1 MKKLYIYIFFN
12 FIIVSFLL
20 FACQEETNLS
30 ESGYLRFGVEVST
43 STIESRAYNPKQW
56 AVQIVNTQGTVVK
69 ETSNMDDD
77 PDFQGQMELPVG
89 TYTIK
94 VSSAGFDNNSGFDK
108 PYYAGSKEVTIEKD
122 RESTA
127 EIVCTLANVKVSVIF
142 DDTFK
147 SAFASAQ
154 VTVGAKSD
162 ASSID
167 DLTFTMGEAEKYAYF
182 PVTDLQAVVK
192 VTNKSGKEYSQTNT
206 FENVKA
212 REHYILNY
220 TVGDVGE
227 GDFDVT
233 IDNTSHIYTYV
244 FNISTTPKTTLVA
257 DAANAWSSFALFSGS
272 ATTKEGETLDA
283 SKMKFEYRLKAGTEW
298 TGVAAVDDGDNRYS
312 AKVKGLKPNTDYEYR
327 ISYNGEEYI
336 SDIIS
341 FTTDN
346 TPELPNGSFDDWCS
360 YKVGWFDT
368 CWVPSNESDYV
379 ADTKDSFWDTGNPGA
394 STVGANPTSPEET
407 EVYTKGGKSAKLQS
421 QFVGFGSGLGK
432 FAAGNIYT
440 GHFIETYMT
449 GSYGAKIG
457 FGREFTAR
465 PTQLTG
471 WFKYSRGTTIT
482 HGDHNKEALEA
493 SGGDKCAIYIALTDN
508 PGIVDDNGIR
518 TAFQIDNHAEDNPSA
533 YIYKS
538 TLDLSENNPNVIAYG
553 TITDEESKGTGAW
566 QQFTIDLKYRDL
578 TRKPKFIIVVASAS
592 IYGDYFTGSKN
603 SVMYIDDFSL
613 VYGDEPVQE

>member
-1 MKKLYIYIFFN
+1 MKSIFYYISLFFMFFLVSCQKEDKLSDI
-12 FIIVSFLL
+12 
-20 FACQEETNLS
+20 
-30 ESGYLRFGVEVST
+30 GYLRLGVEVST

-56 AVQIVNTQGTVVK
+56 AVQIVNAQGTVVK

-77 PDFQGQMELPVG
+77 PNFQDQIELPVG
-89 TYTIK
+89 TYIIK

-108 PYYAGSKEVTIEKD
+108 PYYAGSKEVTIVKD
-122 RESTA
+122 KESTP
-127 EIVCTLANVKVSVIF
+127 EIVCKLANVKVSVIF
-142 DDTFK
+142 DDSFK
-147 SAFASAQ
+147 SAFASAK

-162 ASSID
+162 VSID
-167 DLTFTMGEAEKYAYF
+167 KLTFTMGEAEKYAYF
-182 PVTDLQAVVK
+182 PVTDLQAVVE
-192 VTNKSGKEYSQTNT
+192 VTNKSGEKHSQTNT

-233 IDNTSHIYTYV
+233 IDNTSHTYTYT

-272 ATTKEGETLDA
+272 ATTKEGETLDT
-283 SKMKFEYRLKAGTEW
+283 SKMKFEYRLKDGTEW
-298 TGVAAVDDGDNRYS
+298 TGVAAVDDGDNQYS

-327 ISYNGEEYI
+327 MSYNEDEY
-336 SDIIS
+336 SSETVS
-341 FTTDN
+341 FTTEN
-346 TPELPNGSFDDWCS
+346 VQELPNGSFDDWCS
-360 YKVGWFDT
+360 YPSGRYT
-368 CWVPSNESDYV
+368 CWVPSSESDYV
-379 ADTKDSFWDTGNPGA
+379 SDTKNSFWDTGNPGA
-394 STVGANPTSPEET
+394 VTLGKNPTSSEET
-407 EVYTKGGKSAKLQS
+407 DVHTKGGKSAKLQS
-421 QFVGFGSGLGK
+421 QFVGYGIGK

-440 GHFIETYMT
+440 GHYIETYTSLVASKM
-449 GSYGAKIG
+449 GAKIG

-592 IYGDYFTGSKN
+592 IYGDYFTGSEN

-613 VYGDEPVQE
+613 VYGDDPVQE

>member
-1 MKKLYIYIFFN
+1 MKKIRIIIYLLS
-12 FIIVSFLL
+12 FIIL
-20 FACQEETNLS
+20 FSCTKEETFS
-30 ESGYLRFGVEVST
+30 ETGYLRLGIGVST
-43 STIESRAYNPKQW
+43 STIESRAYNLKQW
-56 AVQIVNTQGTVVK
+56 AVQIVNAQGTVVK

-108 PYYAGSKEVTIEKD
+108 PYYAGNKEVTIEKD

-147 SAFASAQ
+147 NAFTSAV

-162 ASSID
+162 ASID
-167 DLTFTMGEAEKYAYF
+167 DLTFTMGEAEQSAYF
-182 PVTDLQAVVK
+182 PVTDLQAVVE
-192 VTNKSGKEYSQTNT
+192 VTNKSGEKHSQTNT

-212 REHYILNY
+212 REHYILKY

-233 IDNTSHIYTYV
+233 IDNTSHTYTYT

-272 ATTKEGETLDA
+272 ATTKEGETLDT
-283 SKMKFEYRLKAGTEW
+283 SKMKFEYRLKDGTEW
-298 TGVAAVDDGDNRYS
+298 TGVSAVDDGDNRYS

-327 ISYNGEEYI
+327 MSYNDEDEY
-336 SDIIS
+336 SSETIS
-341 FTTDN
+341 FTTEN
-346 TPELPNGSFDDWCS
+346 VLELPNGSFDDWCS
-360 YKVGWFDT
+360 YTSGNNT
-368 CWVPSNESDYV
+368 CWVPSSESDYV
-379 ADTKDSFWDTGNPGA
+379 SETKDSYWDTGN
-394 STVGANPTSPEET
+394 VGAVTLNTNPTLPEKT
-407 EVYTKGGKSAKLQS
+407 DVHTSGGQSAQLKSQY
-421 QFVGFGSGLGK
+421 VGVKFLNIGK

-440 GHFIETYMT
+440 GHYIKTYT
-449 GSYGAKIG
+449 SGGYGAKIG

-471 WFKYSRGTTIT
+471 WFKYTRGTTIT
-482 HGDHNKEALEA
+482 DGDYKKDELTA

-592 IYGDYFTGSKN
+592 IYGDYFTGSEN

-613 VYGDEPVQE
+613 VYGDEPVVQE

>member
-1 MKKLYIYIFFN
+1 MKRIGLIIYFLS
-12 FIIVSFLL
+12 FIIL
-20 FACQEETNLS
+20 FSCKNEETFS
-30 ESGYLRFGVEVST
+30 EMGYLRLGVEVST
-43 STIESRAYNPKQW
+43 STIETRAYNPKQW
-56 AVQIVNTQGTVVK
+56 AVQIINAQGMVVK
-69 ETSNMDDD
+69 ETSNMDED
-77 PDFQGQMELPVG
+77 PNFKGQMELPVG

-108 PYYAGSKEVTIEKD
+108 PYYAGSEEVTIVKD
-122 RESTA
+122 RESTP

-147 SAFASAQ
+147 NAFASAQ
-154 VTVGAKSD
+154 VMVGAKSD

-233 IDNTSHIYTYV
+233 IDNTSHTYTYT

-257 DAANAWSSFALFSGS
+257 NAANAWSSFALFSGS

-283 SKMKFEYRLKAGTEW
+283 SKMKFEYRLKDGTEW
-298 TGVAAVDDGDNRYS
+298 TGVSAVDDGDNRYS
-312 AKVKGLKPNTDYEYR
+312 AKVKSLKPNTDYEYR
-327 ISYNGEEYI
+327 MSYNEEEYN
-336 SDIIS
+336 SEAVS
-341 FTTDN
+341 FTTEN
-346 TPELPNGSFDDWCS
+346 VQELPNGSFDDWCS
-360 YKVGWFDT
+360 YKSGNNT
-368 CWVPSNESDYV
+368 CWVPSSKSDYV
-379 ADTKDSFWDTGNPGA
+379 SNTKDSFWDTGN
-394 STVGANPTSPEET
+394 VGAVTIGSNPTLPDST
-407 EVYTKGGKSAKLQS
+407 DVHTSGGKSAQLKS
-421 QFVGFGSGLGK
+421 QYVGIELFGAGK

-440 GHFIETYMT
+440 GHYIKTYAS
-449 GSYGAKIG
+449 GGYGAKIG

-566 QQFTIDLKYRDL
+566 QQFNIDLKYRDL

>member
-1 MKKLYIYIFFN
+1 MKNLFLYVF
-12 FIIVSFLL
+12 FIIMSYFCTS
-20 FACQEETNLS
+20 CQNDDKLINDV
-30 ESGYLRFGVEVST
+30 GYIRLNIEIST
-43 STIESRAYNPKQW
+43 STIETRVYNPKQW
-56 AVQIVNTQGTVVK
+56 AVQIINAQGTVVK
-69 ETSNMDDD
+69 ETSNMDED
-77 PDFQGQMELPVG
+77 PNFKGQMELPVG

-108 PYYAGSKEVTIEKD
+108 PYYAGSKEVTIVKD
-122 RESTA
+122 RESTP
-127 EIVCTLANVKVSVIF
+127 EIVCALANVKVSVIF

-147 SAFASAQ
+147 SAFASAK

-162 ASSID
+162 TSID
-167 DLTFTMGEAEKYAYF
+167 ELTFTMGEAEKYAYF

-233 IDNTSHIYTYV
+233 IDNTSHTYTYT

-257 DAANAWSSFALFSGS
+257 DAANAWSSFALLSGS

-283 SKMKFEYRLKAGTEW
+283 SKMKFEYRLKDEAEW
-298 TGVAAVDDGDNRYS
+298 TDVSVVNDKDNHYS
-312 AKVKGLKPNTDYEYR
+312 AKVKGLKPNTAYEYR
-327 ISYNGEEYI
+327 MSYNEEEYT
-336 SDIIS
+336 SDIVL
-341 FTTDN
+341 FTTESSLNLSNGNFDN
-346 TPELPNGSFDDWCS
+346 
-360 YKVGWFDT
+360 WFD
-368 CWVPSNESDYV
+368 NEGIWYAC
-379 ADTKDSFWDTGNPGA
+379 ADNEYNAGNTIWDTGNKGA
-394 STVGANPTSPEET
+394 STMGVNPTSPEYSD
-407 EVYTKGGKSAKLQS
+407 VHPLNGVAAKLAS
-421 QFVGFGSGLGK
+421 QFVGMEVFGKKIGK
-432 FAAGNIYT
+432 FAAGNIYI
-440 GHFIETYMT
+440 GHYIETYKDLTNM
-449 GSYGAKIG
+449 GAKIG

-592 IYGDYFTGSKN
+592 IYGDYFTGSEN

>member
-1 MKKLYIYIFFN
+1 MS
-12 FIIVSFLL
+12 FIIL
-20 FACQEETNLS
+20 FSCKKEETFS
-30 ESGYLRFGVEVST
+30 EIGYLRLEVGIST

-56 AVQIVNTQGTVVK
+56 AVQIVNAKGTVVR
-69 ETSNMDDD
+69 ETSNMDED
-77 PDFQGQMELPVG
+77 PDFKGQMELPVG

-108 PYYAGSKEVTIEKD
+108 PYYAGSKEVTIVKD
-122 RESTA
+122 KESTP

-147 SAFASAQ
+147 SAFASAK

-162 ASSID
+162 ASID
-167 DLTFTMGEAEKYAYF
+167 KLTFTMGEAEKYAYF
-182 PVTDLQAVVK
+182 PVTDLQAVVE
-192 VTNKSGKEYSQTNT
+192 VTNKSGEKHSQTNT

-233 IDNTSHIYTYV
+233 IDNTSHTYTYT

-257 DAANAWSSFALFSGS
+257 DVANAWSSFALFSGS

-283 SKMKFEYRLKAGTEW
+283 SKMKFEYRLKDGAEW
-298 TGVAAVDDGDNRYS
+298 TDVSAVDDGDNHYS
-312 AKVKGLKPNTDYEYR
+312 AKVKGLKPNTAYEYR
-327 ISYNGEEYI
+327 MSYNEEEYN
-336 SDIIS
+336 SEAVS
-341 FTTDN
+341 FTTEN
-346 TPELPNGSFDDWCS
+346 AMELPNGSFDEWCS
-360 YKVGWFDT
+360 YASGRYT
-368 CWVPSNESDYV
+368 CWVPSSESDYV
-379 ADTKDSFWDTGNPGA
+379 SDTKDSFWDTGNPGA
-394 STVGANPTSPEET
+394 VTLGKNPTFYEE
-407 EVYTKGGKSAKLQS
+407 VDVHTKGGKSAQLKS
-421 QFVGFGSGLGK
+421 QYVGVEFISAGK

-440 GHFIETYMT
+440 GHYIETYT
-449 GSYGAKIG
+449 SGGYGAKIG

-482 HGDHNKEALEA
+482 HGDYNKDALEA

-508 PGIVDDNGIR
+508 LGIVNNGIR

-553 TITDEESKGTGAW
+553 TITDEESKGTGEW

-592 IYGDYFTGSKN
+592 IYGDYFTGSEN

>member
-1 MKKLYIYIFFN
+1 MKSIFYYISLFFM
-12 FIIVSFLL
+12 FFLVS
-20 FACQEETNLS
+20 CQKEDNLS
-30 ESGYLRFGVEVST
+30 DIGYLRLGIGVST

-56 AVQIVNTQGTVVK
+56 AVQIVNAQGTVVK

-127 EIVCTLANVKVSVIF
+127 EIVCALANVKVSVIF

-147 SAFASAQ
+147 NAFTSAV

-162 ASSID
+162 ASID
-167 DLTFTMGEAEKYAYF
+167 DLTFTMGEAEQSAYF
-182 PVTDLQAVVK
+182 PVTDLQAVVE
-192 VTNKSGKEYSQTNT
+192 VTNKSGEKHSQTNT
-206 FENVKA
+206 FDNVKA
-212 REHYILNY
+212 REHYILKY

-233 IDNTSHIYTYV
+233 IDNTSHTYTYT

-283 SKMKFEYRLKAGTEW
+283 SKMKFEYRLKDGTEW
-298 TGVAAVDDGDNRYS
+298 TGVAAVDDGDNQYS

-327 ISYNGEEYI
+327 MSYNEDEY
-336 SDIIS
+336 SSETIS
-341 FTTDN
+341 FTTEN
-346 TPELPNGSFDDWCS
+346 VLELSNGSFDDWCS
-360 YKVGWFDT
+360 YPSGRYT
-368 CWVPSNESDYV
+368 CWVPSSESDYV
-379 ADTKDSFWDTGNPGA
+379 SDTKDSFWDTGNPGA
-394 STVGANPTSPEET
+394 VTMGKNPTSPEEVDIHT
-407 EVYTKGGKSAKLQS
+407 EGGKSVKLQS
-421 QFVGFGSGLGK
+421 QFVGLGSLGK
-432 FAAGNIYT
+432 FAAGNIYV
-440 GHFIETYMT
+440 GHYIETYTSLTNM
-449 GSYGAKIG
+449 GAKIG

-482 HGDHNKEALEA
+482 HGNHNKEALEA

-533 YIYKS
+533 YIYKN

-592 IYGDYFTGSKN
+592 IYGDYFTGSEN

-613 VYGDEPVQE
+613 VYGDEPVVQE

>member
-1 MKKLYIYIFFN
+1 MKKLYIVTIL
-12 FIIVSFLL
+12 SFLL
-20 FACQEETNLS
+20 FACQKENNLS
-30 ESGYLRFGVEVST
+30 DIGYLRLGVEVST

-56 AVQIVNTQGTVVK
+56 AVQIVNAKGTVVK
-69 ETSNMDDD
+69 ETSNMDED
-77 PDFQGQMELPVG
+77 PDFKGQMELPVG

-108 PYYAGSKEVTIEKD
+108 PYYAGSKEVTIVKD
-122 RESTA
+122 KEATP
-127 EIVCTLANVKVSVIF
+127 EIVCKLANVKVSVIF
-142 DDTFK
+142 DDSFK
-147 SAFASAQ
+147 NAFASAK

-162 ASSID
+162 ASID
-167 DLTFTMGEAEKYAYF
+167 KLTFTMGEAEKYAYF
-182 PVTDLQAVVK
+182 PVTDLQAVVE
-192 VTNKSGKEYSQTNT
+192 VTNKSGEKHSQTNT

-233 IDNTSHIYTYV
+233 IDNTSHTYTYT

-257 DAANAWSSFALFSGS
+257 DAVNAWSSFALFSGS

-283 SKMKFEYRLKAGTEW
+283 SKMKFEYRLKDRTEW
-298 TGVAAVDDGDNRYS
+298 TGVSAVDDGDNHYS
-312 AKVKGLKPNTDYEYR
+312 AKVKGLKPNTAYEYR
-327 ISYNGEEYI
+327 MSYNEEEYN
-336 SDIIS
+336 SETIS
-341 FTTDN
+341 FTTEN
-346 TPELPNGSFDDWCS
+346 AMELPNGSFDDWCS
-360 YKVGWFDT
+360 YKVGWFNT

-394 STVGANPTSPEET
+394 STGGANPTSPEET
-407 EVYTKGGKSAKLQS
+407 EVCTKGGKSAKLQS
-421 QFVGFGSGLGK
+421 QFVGLGGSLGK

-440 GHFIETYMT
+440 GHYIETYT
-449 GSYGAKIG
+449 SGSFGAKIG

-482 HGDHNKEALEA
+482 HGDYNKDALEA

-508 PGIVDDNGIR
+508 PGIVDNNGIR

-553 TITDEESKGTGAW
+553 TITDEESKGTGEW
-566 QQFTIDLKYRDL
+566 QQFTVDLKYRDL

-592 IYGDYFTGSKN
+592 IYGDYFTGSEN

-613 VYGDEPVQE
+613 VYGDEPVVQE

>member
-1 MKKLYIYIFFN
+1 MMRK
-12 FIIVSFLL
+12 IIVCINLL
-20 FACQEETNLS
+20 IILLGSACKEEYSLTNI
-30 ESGYLRFGVEVST
+30 GYLRLGVEVST
-43 STIESRAYNPKQW
+43 STSETRAYNPKQW
-56 AVQIVNTQGTVVK
+56 AVQIINAQGTVVK
-69 ETSNMDDD
+69 ETSNMDED
-77 PDFQGQMELPVG
+77 PNFKGQMELPVG

-108 PYYAGSKEVTIEKD
+108 PYYAGSKEVTIVKD
-122 RESTA
+122 RESTP

-147 SAFASAQ
+147 NAFTSAV

-162 ASSID
+162 VSID
-167 DLTFTMGEAEKYAYF
+167 KLTFTMGEAEKYAYF

-233 IDNTSHIYTYV
+233 IDNTSHTYTYT

-257 DAANAWSSFALFSGS
+257 DAANAWSSFALLSGS

-283 SKMKFEYRLKAGTEW
+283 SKMKFEYRLKNGTEW
-298 TGVAAVDDGDNRYS
+298 TGVSAVDDGDNHYS
-312 AKVKGLKPNTDYEYR
+312 AKVKDLKPNTAYEYR
-327 ISYNGEEYI
+327 VSYNEEEYT
-336 SDIIS
+336 SDIVS
-341 FTTDN
+341 FTTEYAQ
-346 TPELPNGSFDDWCS
+346 ELPNGSFDDWCS
-360 YKVGWFDT
+360 YKAGIFGTDI
-368 CWVPSNESDYV
+368 CYVPSNQSDYIEK
-379 ADTKDSFWDTGNPGA
+379 TKDSYWDTGNPGA
-394 STVGANPTSPEET
+394 ITGGVNPTLPEAT
-407 EVYTKGGKSAKLQS
+407 EVNTKGGKSAKLQS
-421 QFVGFGSGLGK
+421 QFVGFGASLGK

-440 GHFIETYMT
+440 GHFIDTYMT
-449 GSYGAKIG
+449 GGYGAKIG